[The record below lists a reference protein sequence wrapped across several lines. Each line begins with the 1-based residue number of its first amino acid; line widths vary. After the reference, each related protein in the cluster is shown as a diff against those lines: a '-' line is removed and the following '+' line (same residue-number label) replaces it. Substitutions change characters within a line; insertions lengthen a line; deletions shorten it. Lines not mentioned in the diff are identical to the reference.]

1 VRPAT
6 IALLIRMR
14 KSLIQPLL
22 ATLVIA
28 LCLAAPHAVVLAK
41 DSGPGE
47 VLPDA
52 CQTGCVSAYGTLLG
66 TAAGGVPAYS
76 NCRADCVVFVPNTEA
91 GVYTGIRWQ
100 CVEFARRWLL
110 QHQGAVYGDV
120 DVAADIWDRID
131 HLERVADRSAIPL
144 VAYPNGS
151 RQAPAVG
158 DLLIYARAFLG
169 TGHVAVVT
177 GMDLATHKVRV
188 AEENYLNR
196 KWPGDY
202 AREIELV
209 VRDGRYWLLDAY
221 LLGWKHAAG

>member
-1 VRPAT
+1 MGMAT
-6 IALLIRMR
+6 SARVTRLQRDCIR
-14 KSLIQPLL
+14 SLL
-22 ATLVIA
+22 ATLAVA
-28 LCLAAPHAVVLAK
+28 LSVAVSPGLLLAK
-41 DSGPGE
+41 DSGPDA
-47 VLPDA
+47 VLPAA
-52 CQTGCVSAYGTLLG
+52 CRTGCDTAYGALLG

-76 NCRADCVVFVPNTEA
+76 NCSAGCVVFVPNTEQ

-131 HLERVADRSAIPL
+131 HLDRIADRQALPL
-144 VAYPNGS
+144 TAYPNGS

-158 DLLIYARAFLG
+158 DLLVYARAYLG
-169 TGHVAVVT
+169 TGHVAVITAV
-177 GMDLATHKVRV
+177 DLPARRIRV

-221 LLGWKHAAG
+221 LLGWKHVAG